1 LRAAEVAAATSQSA
15 SSLTATTTPLANAE
29 LMKSVGLFG
38 RTGRGEIAA
47 GSIPNFGA
55 SSVINTAQLRAYLTL
70 IDAGI
75 LDKTG
80 MLTEHVVLKARP
92 AISANSIFKNQAVI
106 DELTKNG
113 SKIGEWTKVKSPSIE
128 LSTGQKIQ
136 VHFYK
141 NKVTNRVNYNIDFKV
156 SSEVHH
162 PLSKHPNPKPQPTYS
177 P

>member
-1 LRAAEVAAATSQSA
+1 MRAAEVAAATSQSA

-128 LSTGQKIQ
+128 LS
-136 VHFYK
+136 
-141 NKVTNRVNYNIDFKV
+141 
-156 SSEVHH
+156 
-162 PLSKHPNPKPQPTYS
+162 
-177 P
+177 